1 MEEKHNMTLL
11 RLTDERPDEEIRKAI
26 EAVIEEAEEQWKP
39 MTFEGWYPTTGFGIQ
54 ELAPYHLSAGT
65 TGWGNSN
72 FWSASIAASNTWEDW
87 MNHTQTDMAYAI
99 NTGLFNR
106 EATPKI
112 THLRPNPGG
121 EDMPTMNIEQ
131 MYTLD
136 IARVFYEK
144 PWTVGPDKSCILRM
158 KADNIG
164 VERIGMLGYVIAK
177 RAFLIKES

>member
-1 MEEKHNMTLL
+1 
-11 RLTDERPDEEIRKAI
+11 
-26 EAVIEEAEEQWKP
+26 
-39 MTFEGWYPTTGFGIQ
+39 
-54 ELAPYHLSAGT
+54 
-65 TGWGNSN
+65 
-72 FWSASIAASNTWEDW
+72 

-121 EDMPTMNIEQ
+121 EDMSTMNIEQ

-136 IARVFYEK
+136 LARIFYEK

-158 KADNIG
+158 KADDIG
-164 VERIGMLGYVIAK
+164 VERIGLLGYVIAK